1 MKTSTLLAL
10 HTAAVAALLT
20 AAGCAS
26 VQPRGHGSLFGK
38 TDPNQTEGDIIQP
51 GQTVTVQKSEAQTP
65 KAEVQT
71 PKAEV
76 QAPAAETPKPD
87 APKAA
92 TEAPNADAKA
102 PAKDIRPVSDVGRP
116 GTYPEFIGVPDG
128 LQGRKGV
135 LAAQVNAEGKKFPK
149 PTSDSKPVVVG
160 QAPTGPAVPKV
171 KTVHVVQSGETLGHI
186 AQKYKV
192 PRSEILKVNSM
203 GDPNRIRVGQKI
215 NIPEYDASKAPQRPA
230 AGSATKTV
238 TAPEGGSVHV
248 VQKGEMVGGIAHKY
262 GLKAGDVLRANG
274 LTEETAKKIHVGQQL
289 IIPAKTDANTYT
301 PSKDASSRPAP
312 VKEEAAATAPV
323 VAPQSA
329 VTVPAAPVPAAEPK
343 PAATVPA
350 APAAVVPV
358 VPTVQPTVPGAA
370 AAPTGAVKTYV
381 VQPGDDLVTI
391 ASRFKTSKIT
401 LIQLNNMTLYDTLQ
415 PGTTIRV
422 P

>member
-1 MKTSTLLAL
+1 MKTSTLVL
-10 HTAAVAALLT
+10 HTAAVAALIT

-26 VQPRGHGSLFGK
+26 VQSRGHNSLFGK
-38 TDPNQTEGDIIQP
+38 TDPNQTEGDIIQSGEKVEVGP
-51 GQTVTVQKSEAQTP
+51 TVETPAVEAP
-65 KAEVQT
+65 KPAEEA
-71 PKAEV
+71 PKPAVEPAAKNV
-76 QAPAAETPKPD
+76 RPAAE
-87 APKAA
+87 
-92 TEAPNADAKA
+92 
-102 PAKDIRPVSDVGRP
+102 VGRP
-116 GTYPEFIGVPDG
+116 GTYPEFVNVPGD

-230 AGSATKTV
+230 TGSATKTV

-274 LTEETAKKIHVGQQL
+274 LTDETAKKIHVGQQL
-289 IIPAKTDANTYT
+289 IIPAKTADNTYT
-301 PSKDASSRPAP
+301 PSKDAPSRPAP
-312 VKEEAAATAPV
+312 VKEEASSAPV
-323 VAPQSA
+323 VAPQPEP
-329 VTVPAAPVPAAEPK
+329 VVVPPAPQPVIPAPAPQPAPV
-343 PAATVPA
+343 
-350 APAAVVPV
+350 V

-370 AAPTGAVKTYV
+370 AATSAVKTYV
-381 VQPGDDLVTI
+381 VQEGDDLVTI
-391 ASRFKTSKIT
+391 ASRFNTSKIT
-401 LIQLNNMTLYDTLQ
+401 LIQLNNMTLSDTLT